1 MKQYKTSL
9 SLAMALCSIAI
20 LESMDGHTFQMVC
33 FHRPSNLLGLS
44 HSFASICN
52 SYFKLRN
59 VLLLVILIVD
69 SAKHSILI
77 I

>member
-20 LESMDGHTFQMVC
+20 LESRVGHTFQMC
-33 FHRPSNLLGLS
+33 FHQPSNLLGFS

-59 VLLLVILIVD
+59 VLLLIILTVD
-69 SAKHSILI
+69 LVKCSILNT
-77 I
+77 